1 MQTYKR
7 AKQIATAATIRSS
20 RRLCVTACLL
30 ALFAL
35 PWPAR
40 SVHLGPLTTVSTI
53 DFKGNNVTFSVST
66 AGGTPMNYRWFF
78 NQTNLLASGTNS
90 FLSLTNVQLT
100 NAGNYSVIV
109 TNWFNG
115 VTSTPPASL
124 IVYTDATPTLS
135 VPSNS
140 TNGQFQFSITGVTGL
155 NYTVLASTNLVDWI
169 PLKTNISPF
178 NFVDTNVILF
188 PQRFYRSVYLP

>member
-1 MQTYKR
+1 
-7 AKQIATAATIRSS
+7 
-20 RRLCVTACLL
+20 
-30 ALFAL
+30 
-35 PWPAR
+35 
-40 SVHLGPLTTVSTI
+40 
-53 DFKGNNVTFSVST
+53 
-66 AGGTPMNYRWFF
+66 MNYRWFF